1 MTALG
6 SASPSLVQLY
16 KTHPP
21 LDERMDRID
30 DRGYGALK
38 AYTARE

>member
-1 MTALG
+1 MG
-6 SASPSLVQLY
+6 GASGGLVQLY

-30 DRGYGALK
+30 RRASGPLQ
-38 AYTARE
+38 AYTQRD